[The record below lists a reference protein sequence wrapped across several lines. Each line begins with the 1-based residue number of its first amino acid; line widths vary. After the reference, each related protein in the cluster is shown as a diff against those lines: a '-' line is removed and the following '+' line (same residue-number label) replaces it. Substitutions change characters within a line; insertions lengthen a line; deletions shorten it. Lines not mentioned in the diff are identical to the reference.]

1 MRINGEEVLGTPLL
15 REDAHFI
22 YMPNF
27 CVKSLLLDLD
37 NEIAWRQDTIKIFG
51 KTNLLP
57 RQTAY
62 YGDEGVHYVYS
73 GIVNYPQVW
82 TPALNALRLSLSDAL
97 GADFNAVLVNR
108 YADGSHHMGY
118 HADDEAEL
126 GISPLI
132 ASISFGA
139 TRRFLVKSCDGRERF
154 AQDLEDCSLLIMGG
168 SFQHHYRHALAK
180 TKRKVDLRINLTFRQ
195 VLHPKVQKI

>member
-1 MRINGEEVLGTPLL
+1 MLINRKEVLGISLL

-22 YMPNF
+22 YLPNF
-27 CVKSLLLDLD
+27 YVKSMIRELDD
-37 NEIAWRQDTIKIFG
+37 EIAWRQDTIKIFG

-62 YGDEGVHYVYS
+62 YGDKGASYVYS
-73 GIVNYPQVW
+73 GIVNDPQVW
-82 TPALNALRLSLSDAL
+82 TPTLSALRLSLSDAL

-126 GISPLI
+126 GLSPLI
-132 ASISFGA
+132 ASLSFGA

-154 AQDLEDCSLLIMGG
+154 AQDLEDCSLLIMAG

-180 TKRKVDLRINLTFRQ
+180 TKRQVDLRINLTFRQ
-195 VLHPKVQKI
+195 VLNPKVRKI